1 MKRFSRALLVVAA
14 IGLISG
20 VSAVSYAQHG
30 PHQGASPTKPGAALN
45 GETPEAASD
54 KEESEEGEGEHA
66 LKSINWFDLNNVKQ
80 VPYAVY
86 LANFALLIF
95 LYVRL
100 GKKPIKEGLTARRE
114 SIAKEIEDAQKMKKE
129 AKQRAKKYQ
138 AKLEGLDEELASA
151 KQGLIEAGEADKARI
166 VREAEEKAA
175 RMNRDAAALLE
186 QETRQLHEDLVNET
200 VEAAVREAE
209 ELLKKRVMPE
219 DHERLAEDFLAS
231 LSKRPTPN
239 LATPN
244 DAAMSSMPPAGSQT

>member
-1 MKRFSRALLVVAA
+1 MKTRLRRFTTILAVLA
-14 IGLISG
+14 IGLF
-20 VSAVSYAQHG
+20 SAVSYAQHG
-30 PHQGASPTKPGAALN
+30 PHQGASPTKPAADKN
-45 GETPEAASD
+45 GEVPEAAS
-54 KEESEEGEGEHA
+54 SEETAEEGGGEHA
-66 LKSINWFDLNNVKQ
+66 LKSINWIDFSNTKQ
-80 VPYAVY
+80 VPYTVY
-86 LANFALLIF
+86 LLNFGILIF
-95 LYVRL
+95 LIVRF
-100 GKKPIKEGLTARRE
+100 GGKPIQDGLKARRE

-186 QETRQLHEDLVNET
+186 QESRQVHEDLVNET

-209 ELLKKRVMPE
+209 DLLKKRVMPE

-231 LSKRPTPN
+231 LNKRPAPSLN
-239 LATPN
+239 P
-244 DAAMSSMPPAGSQT
+244 GSANQGGAS

>member
-1 MKRFSRALLVVAA
+1 MKNRSRKFVAVFGVLA
-14 IGLISG
+14 IGLF
-20 VSAVSYAQHG
+20 SAVSYAQSNDSFK
-30 PHQGASPTKPGAALN
+30 PKPGAEMN
-45 GETPEAASD
+45 GADPEDASG
-54 KEESEEGEGEHA
+54 EEASEAGEGEHA
-66 LKSINWFDLNNVKQ
+66 LKAINWTDFSNTKQ
-80 VPYAVY
+80 VPYVVY
-86 LANFALLIF
+86 FGNFVLLIG
-95 LYVRL
+95 LYVYF
-100 GKKPIKEGLTARRE
+100 GKKPVAEGLKARRD
-114 SIAKEIEDAQKMKKE
+114 SIAKEIEEAQKMKKE

-186 QETRQLHEDLVNET
+186 QETRQIHEDLVNET

-231 LSKRPTPN
+231 LNKRPAPSLAPTPAN
-239 LATPN
+239 EGGA
-244 DAAMSSMPPAGSQT
+244 

>member
-1 MKRFSRALLVVAA
+1 VKRASLFIAAAFS
-14 IGLISG
+14 LIS
-20 VSAVSYAQHG
+20 AISYAAPPSHG
-30 PHQGASPTKPGAALN
+30 HRGASPTKPGAARN

-54 KEESEEGEGEHA
+54 KEESEENEGEHA
-66 LKSINWFDLNNVKQ
+66 LKSINWLDFNNTKQ
-80 VPYAVY
+80 VPYLVY
-86 LANFALLIF
+86 LGNFALLIY

-100 GKKPIKEGLTARRE
+100 GKKPIAEGLKSRRE

-186 QETRQLHEDLVNET
+186 QETRQIHEDLVNET

-231 LSKRPTPN
+231 LNKRPAPS
-239 LATPN
+239 LAP
-244 DAAMSSMPPAGSQT
+244 APPSAGGAS

>member
-1 MKRFSRALLVVAA
+1 MKPLSRSTLAIVAA
-14 IGLISG
+14 LGIGLF
-20 VSAVSYAQHG
+20 SAVSYAA
-30 PHQGASPTKPGAALN
+30 PHDHASTEKPGAIKN
-45 GETPEAASD
+45 GETPEGAAG
-54 KEESEEGEGEHA
+54 EEASEEGEGEHA
-66 LKSINWFDLNNVKQ
+66 LKSINWIDFDNKKQ
-80 VPYAVY
+80 VPYAIY
-86 LANFALLIF
+86 LMNFGILIF

-100 GKKPIKEGLTARRE
+100 GKKPIQEGLKARRE
-114 SIAKEIEDAQKMKKE
+114 SIAKEIEEAQKMKKE
-129 AKQRAKKYQ
+129 AKARAKKYQ
-138 AKLEGLDEELASA
+138 AKLAGLDEELAAA

-186 QETRQLHEDLVNET
+186 QESRQVHEDLVNET

-231 LSKRPTPN
+231 LGKRPPPN

-244 DAAMSSMPPAGSQT
+244 APVDGGAS

>member
-1 MKRFSRALLVVAA
+1 MKLSRKAWVVAA
-14 IGLISG
+14 IASIGLF
-20 VSAVSYAQHG
+20 SAVSYASQSN
-30 PHQGASPTKPGAALN
+30 ASFEPKPQAETN
-45 GETPEAASD
+45 GEVPEAASG
-54 KEESEEGEGEHA
+54 EEASEAGEGEHA
-66 LKSINWFDLNNVKQ
+66 LKSINWFDFDNKKQ
-80 VPYAVY
+80 VPYSVY
-86 LANFALLIF
+86 LMNFVLLIA
-95 LYVRL
+95 LYVKMGR
-100 GKKPIKEGLTARRE
+100 KPIAEGLKSRRE
-114 SIAKEIEDAQKMKKE
+114 SIAKEFEEAQKLKKE

-138 AKLEGLDEELASA
+138 AKLAGLDDELASA

-186 QETRQLHEDLVNET
+186 QESRQVHDDLVNET

-231 LSKRPTPN
+231 LGKRPPPN

-244 DAAMSSMPPAGSQT
+244 DAAAGGGQS

>member
-1 MKRFSRALLVVAA
+1 MKRFSRKTWGIVAA
-14 IGLISG
+14 AGITWIGLF
-20 VSAVSYAQHG
+20 SAVSYAQSN
-30 PHQGASPTKPGAALN
+30 ASFKPKPGAEMN
-45 GETPEAASD
+45 GEVPEAASG
-54 KEESEEGEGEHA
+54 EEASEAGEGEHA
-66 LKSINWFDLNNVKQ
+66 LKSINWFDFDNKKQ
-80 VPYAVY
+80 VPYSIY
-86 LANFALLIF
+86 LMNFALLIA
-95 LYVRL
+95 LYVKM
-100 GKKPIKEGLTARRE
+100 GKKPLAEGLKSRRE
-114 SIAKEIEDAQKMKKE
+114 SIAKEIEEAQKMKKE

-186 QETRQLHEDLVNET
+186 QETRQIHEDLVNET

-231 LSKRPTPN
+231 LNKRPPPS
-239 LATPN
+239 LAPSGN
-244 DAAMSSMPPAGSQT
+244 IGGGAS

>member
-1 MKRFSRALLVVAA
+1 MMKRSRKALTILAIAGVVW
-14 IGLISG
+14 IGLF
-20 VSAVSYAQHG
+20 SAVSYAAPQE
-30 PHQGASPTKPGAALN
+30 GAFNEKPGAVDD
-45 GETPEAASD
+45 GETPEAASG
-54 KEESEEGEGEHA
+54 EEATESEDGEPPSMN
-66 LKSINWFDLNNVKQ
+66 LFDIHDKKT

-86 LANFALLIF
+86 VFNFGLLIW
-95 LYVRL
+95 LYVTM
-100 GKKPIKEGLTARRE
+100 GKKPIAEGLKARRE

-129 AKQRAKKYQ
+129 ARQRAKKYQ

-186 QETRQLHEDLVNET
+186 QESRQVHDDLVNET

-231 LSKRPTPN
+231 LGKRPPPN

-244 DAAMSSMPPAGSQT
+244 DAAVGGGSS

>member
-1 MKRFSRALLVVAA
+1 MKRLSRALLIVAA

-20 VSAVSYAQHG
+20 VSYAQRAAHE
-30 PHQGASPTKPGAALN
+30 GASPTRPAATKN
-45 GETPEAASD
+45 GETPENASG
-54 KEESEEGEGEHA
+54 EEASEAGEGEHA
-66 LKSINWFDLNNVKQ
+66 LKSINWVDFSNTKQ
-80 VPYAVY
+80 VPYSIY
-86 LANFALLIF
+86 LMNFAILIF

-100 GKKPIKEGLTARRE
+100 GKKPIQDGLKARRE
-114 SIAKEIEDAQKMKKE
+114 SIAKEIEEAQKMKKE
-129 AKQRAKKYQ
+129 ARQRAKKYQ

-186 QETRQLHEDLVNET
+186 QETRQIHEDLVNET

-231 LSKRPTPN
+231 LGKRPPPS
-239 LATPN
+239 LAPTGN
-244 DAAMSSMPPAGSQT
+244 IGGGAS